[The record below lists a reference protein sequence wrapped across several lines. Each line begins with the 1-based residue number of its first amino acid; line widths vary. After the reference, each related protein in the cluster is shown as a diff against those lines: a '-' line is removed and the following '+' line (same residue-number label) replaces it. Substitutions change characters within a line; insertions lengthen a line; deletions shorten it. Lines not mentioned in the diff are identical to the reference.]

1 LTAAGRPIISQ
12 HDMSARSHTPRPRR
26 RTELSTDADADL
38 DYRALSELRY
48 QIRRFL
54 TFSERE
60 ARAARINPQQHQ
72 LLLALKGL
80 PERQRP
86 TISVLAERLQ
96 LKHHTVVG
104 LVDRLERAGFAVRRP
119 NIADGREILV
129 QIVPKGERLLRSLSR
144 SHRAELQTVGPALVE
159 ALDALLAAP
168 TKHAASRR
176 RK

>member
-1 LTAAGRPIISQ
+1 
-12 HDMSARSHTPRPRR
+12 MPRPRSR
-26 RTELSTDADADL
+26 PELPADAEADL
-38 DYRALSELRY
+38 DYRALAELRY

-60 ARAARINPQQHQ
+60 ARTAQINPQQHQ

-80 PERQRP
+80 PQGQRP

-104 LVDRLERAGFAVRRP
+104 LVDRLARASLAVRRP
-119 NIADGREILV
+119 SIADGREILV
-129 QIVPKGERLLRSLSR
+129 QVAPKGERLLRTLSR

-168 TKHAASRR
+168 NKLAERR
-176 RK
+176 RPK